1 MATIQWAPDFSSFI
15 DTAQHP
21 GAEYRPFRVG
31 GDGGDQQAGWY
42 APQVTD
48 RYGDISG
55 GNLIDPSFT
64 PDSGGGW
71 SGGTHTSLHQ
81 QLKNAGAWNLND
93 PSIQRYFDTISPGWR
108 QNPLAL
114 SRLSG
119 KLGLDLT
126 GKLGNIGIGSASD
139 AFEGIFTPE
148 QLSLAKTAADRDRY
162 LRNKGSHGGLGGALR
177 SAGDFAGDAFKNFVG
192 PALLTYLGVS
202 GLGSLGLTAG
212 GGGAGLSAELAAGA
226 PELASTMGLE
236 GTAAGAGA
244 ATGAGASMPPA
255 IVDKAAL
262 EEMIALGGTAGGG
275 GMMPSAILDPAV
287 FEGAEL
293 GGASVLG
300 GLEGFPELGQ
310 LALSAGEDFSF
321 SPETF
326 AGSAGEFDFGGSGAF
341 GSNILPGEWDWLE
354 KLKKIKGPISGGM
367 SLLSGFM
374 GLKQSRDLSKLSRE
388 AMNRSDPFGPERV
401 KYAQELDM
409 LRQDPSRVERLP
421 GYKAGLQAVE
431 RKMASQGYLGSGNMM
446 VALHDYGGRMYDAEA
461 NRLAQLAGAG
471 ISPNFGPALSAQA
484 SSSDLASRALASLGY
499 GARQFLQ

>member
-1 MATIQWAPDFSSFI
+1 MAISPMNV
-15 DTAQHP
+15 
-21 GAEYRPFRVG
+21 VG
-31 GDGGDQQAGWY
+31 
-42 APQVTD
+42 QVTGMQGQNNLMQMANSLGYNAGYFHED
-48 RYGDISG
+48 YAAGQAEQLRGGAAQDMPLGDI
-55 GNLIDPSFT
+55 
-64 PDSGGGW
+64 
-71 SGGTHTSLHQ
+71 H
-81 QLKNAGAWNLND
+81 
-93 PSIQRYFDTISPGWR
+93 SPEG
-108 QNPLAL
+108 LA
-114 SRLSG
+114 
-119 KLGLDLT
+119 
-126 GKLGNIGIGSASD
+126 
-139 AFEGIFTPE
+139 
-148 QLSLAKTAADRDRY
+148 SLAKGLGQSYGPVHEQATRILWGLESGAGASQEVLQRVADIKAGKYNTVDGPHP
-162 LRNKGSHGGLGGALR
+162 LMKLGFMAIMGAGGLSALSASGAG
-177 SAGDFAGDAFKNFVG
+177 AGA
-192 PALLTYLGVS
+192 
-202 GLGSLGLTAG
+202 
-212 GGGAGLSAELAAGA
+212 GAGLSAELAAGA
-226 PELASTMGLE
+226 PELAGTMGLGE
-236 GTAAGAGA
+236 VAAGAGA
-244 ATGAGASMPPA
+244 ATGIGASMPPA

-275 GMMPSAILDPAV
+275 GAMMPPAVLDPAV

-310 LALSAGEDFSF
+310 LALSAGEDFAF

-326 AGSAGEFDFGGSGAF
+326 AGSSGTFDFGGSGALGTNF
-341 GSNILPGEWDWLE
+341 LPGEWDWLE

-388 AMNRSDPFGPERV
+388 AMNRSDPFGPERT
-401 KYAQELDM
+401 KYAQELDR

-431 RKMASQGYLGSGNMM
+431 RRMASQGYLGSGNMM
-446 VALHDYGGRMYDAEA
+446 IALHDYGGRMYDAEA